1 MIEDLGN
8 WALFYFAC
16 MMLNFVYQLPWMII
30 KKIMSVSRLLAWW
43 LGCDGAICLGELTS
57 SADRRLDKALG
68 AGPLTQL
75 FGC

>member
-16 MMLNFVYQLPWMII
+16 MMLNRIYSATLDNNH
-30 KKIMSVSRLLAWW
+30 KIMSGFRLLAWW

-57 SADRRLDKALG
+57 SVDRRLDKALG
-68 AGPLTQL
+68 ARPLTQL

>member
-8 WALFYFAC
+8 WVLFYFAC
-16 MMLNFVYQLPWMII
+16 MMLHRIYSATLDDNQ
-30 KKIMSVSRLLAWW
+30 KIMSGSRLLALW